1 MFHFGPQVAVTT
13 SLANPRDDFA
23 VNDGVLN
30 IEGGNRGFYFWELAA
45 QILFVSGE
53 YPGLIA
59 AA

>member
-1 MFHFGPQVAVTT
+1 MSKPLQQLKGRSALIVQC
-13 SLANPRDDFA
+13 DDFA
-23 VNDGVLN
+23 INDGILN
-30 IEGGNRGFYFWELAA
+30 IMGGDRVFYLRELAA